1 MSACKVVL
9 VTGASRGIGAA
20 VAELSARAGFDVAV
34 NFTRDEAAAAQVVA
48 RVQALGRRA
57 IAVRADVSK
66 EADVLKMFAT
76 VDCQLGR
83 LCALVNNAGVV
94 ANASKFQNMSVD
106 RWQQMFAVNVIGT
119 FLCAR
124 EAINRMAL
132 SKGGAGGTIVNLSS
146 AASRIGSPDEY
157 IDYAASKGAIDTFTL
172 GLGKELA
179 NECIRVNAVRPGLI
193 NTEIHASG
201 GFPDRVERN
210 APFVPMRRGGTADE
224 VAEAVLWLMSEKSSF
239 VTATLLDVAGGR

>member
-1 MSACKVVL
+1 MSTARVAL

-20 VAELSARAGFDVAV
+20 VAELAAKAGYDVGV
-34 NFTRDEAAAAQVVA
+34 NFAQDEVAARQVVD
-48 RVQALGRRA
+48 RVKALGRRA
-57 IAVRADVSK
+57 IAIRADVSN
-66 EADVLKMFAT
+66 EVQVLQMFAT
-76 VDCQLGR
+76 LDLELGR
-83 LCALVNNAGVV
+83 LTALVNNAGVV
-94 ANASKFQNMSVD
+94 AKACKVQDMSMD
-106 RWQQMFAVNVIGT
+106 RWQRMFGINVIGS

-146 AASRIGSPDEY
+146 AAARIGSPAEY
-157 IDYAASKGAIDTFTL
+157 VDYAASKAAIDTFTL

-179 NECIRVNAVRPGLI
+179 SDGIRVNAVRPGLI
-193 NTEIHASG
+193 ETEIHASG
-201 GFPDRVERN
+201 GFPDRIEQNRQ
-210 APFVPMRRGGTADE
+210 FVPMQRGGTAHE